1 VTGGGASSSS
11 GDAGEIN
18 LAREG
23 GFALGALRVSP
34 STLEVQAAGRGEV
47 IEPRVMQVLVCL
59 AQAHGAV
66 VSRDDLIKRCW
77 SGRIVGDDAINRCIA
92 KVRQIAALTEP
103 APFIIETIPRV
114 GYRLRR
120 TGPETPALRLDR
132 PVDSQGDSRE
142 TPPAKIGRPARRW
155 LWGVGT
161 TGVLAAALLAGAS
174 LMRASDPPPSLR
186 SVAILPVRNLSGD
199 PSLGPIAEALTQD
212 ATDVAGRIGNILM
225 PALTTSTAVNAQP
238 LDVLAKGRRLH
249 VRYLVTATLR
259 RAAPGLRLSYRILDT
274 ADGKLLLASDFV
286 DASPDLA
293 VAEHRLALRLF
304 YGTTNVIVARMN
316 AYQLAR
322 PEDDHDPESIGSRL
336 ESLTEK
342 LGPRD
347 VPAAERLIAAA
358 KAIPDTSDLKAA
370 LEIDAC
376 FAYHTMILGGYAASP
391 QQRAAWAEDAL
402 DLGARAA
409 RLKPTASS
417 PHECRVYTFIDVGR
431 LDEAMA
437 EARHNLESIPNSANA
452 YEDMAQAEF
461 ARGQFRDALKDFIEC
476 AERHESG
483 DPFHIGLTQLFLG
496 DDRAALENLRE
507 FEVQSPDEPVGALFT
522 AAALELSGRHQEA
535 QAQAARYRQLK
546 TDDTDWWLLNESR
559 DPAFLPAAA
568 RIRAA
573 LHAVGL
579 SEPTKVK
586 L

>member
-1 VTGGGASSSS
+1 MPNGGAFSSI
-11 GDAGEIN
+11 GDAGEID

-23 GFALGALRVSP
+23 GFILGALRVSP
-34 STLEVQAAGRGEV
+34 STREVQAVGRGEV

-59 AQAHGAV
+59 SQADGAV
-66 VSRDDLIKRCW
+66 VSRDELIKRCW

-92 KVRQIAALTEP
+92 KVRQVADLTEP
-103 APFIIETIPRV
+103 APFIVETIPRV

-120 TGPETPALRLDR
+120 TAPDTPALDLD
-132 PVDSQGDSRE
+132 
-142 TPPAKIGRPARRW
+142 PPARSGGDPSETSLANTRRPALWW
-155 LWGVGT
+155 LWGAAAI
-161 TGVLAAALLAGAS
+161 GVVAAALLSVFILRWAFD
-174 LMRASDPPPSLR
+174 RPPSPR
-186 SVAILPVRNLSGD
+186 SLAILPVRNLSGD
-199 PSLGPIAEALTQD
+199 PSLDPTAEALTED
-212 ATDVAGRIGNILM
+212 ATDLAGRIGTFRV
-225 PALTTSTAVNAQP
+225 PALTASAAINARP
-238 LDVLAKGRRLH
+238 LEDWAKGRRLH

-259 RAAPGLRLSYRILDT
+259 RASPGLRLSYRILDT
-274 ADGKLLLASDFV
+274 ADGRLLVASDFV
-286 DASPDLA
+286 EASPDVA
-293 VAEHRLALRLF
+293 VAEHRLASRLF
-304 YGTTNVIVARMN
+304 YGATNLMVARMN

-322 PEDDHDPESIGSRL
+322 PEDDRDPESIGSRL
-336 ESLTEK
+336 ERLTEN

-358 KAIPDTSDLKAA
+358 KAIPNTSDLKAG
-370 LEIDAC
+370 LELDAC
-376 FAYHTMILGGYAASP
+376 FAYHAMIVGGLASSP
-391 QQRAAWAEDAL
+391 AQRVAWADDAL

-437 EARHNLESIPNSANA
+437 EARHSLETIPNSANA

-461 ARGQFRDALKDFIEC
+461 ASGDFRSALKDFIEC

-496 DDRAALENLRE
+496 DDRAALQNLRE
-507 FEVQSPDEPVGALFT
+507 FEVQAPDDPGGALFT
-522 AAALELSGRHQEA
+522 AAALELSGKRQEA
-535 QAQAARYRQLK
+535 LEQAARYRRLK
-546 TDDTDWWLLNESR
+546 TNDTDWWLLDESR
-559 DPAFLPAAA
+559 EPAFLSAAT

-579 SEPTKVK
+579 GESTKVK